1 MRGVVWCT
9 VSLFYFTVS
18 DFFVLICY
26 AFHVVLC
33 CCSLYDFNHLV
44 AFEINFQALVSFWYL
59 GLLITI
65 LVYSAF
71 AGPRISSDTCT
82 RVCYITCRLL
92 QHLTG
97 MVWYGVAEFNV
108 PLDTV

>member
-33 CCSLYDFNHLV
+33 CCSLYDFNHWLHLK
-44 AFEINFQALVSFWYL
+44 EISIYL
-59 GLLITI
+59 
-65 LVYSAF
+65 
-71 AGPRISSDTCT
+71 T
-82 RVCYITCRLL
+82 RRAAAVRFLTRTFRNVFYVGVGKRYVRLWRS
-92 QHLTG
+92 QRS
-97 MVWYGVAEFNV
+97 
-108 PLDTV
+108 

>member
-59 GLLITI
+59 SRPTYYNFGVLGVRWTKNQQRHLYT
-65 LVYSAF
+65 
-71 AGPRISSDTCT
+71 
-82 RVCYITCRLL
+82 RLL
-92 QHLTG
+92 HHVSTAATPYWYG
-97 MVWYGVAEFNV
+97 MVWCSRV
-108 PLDTV
+108 